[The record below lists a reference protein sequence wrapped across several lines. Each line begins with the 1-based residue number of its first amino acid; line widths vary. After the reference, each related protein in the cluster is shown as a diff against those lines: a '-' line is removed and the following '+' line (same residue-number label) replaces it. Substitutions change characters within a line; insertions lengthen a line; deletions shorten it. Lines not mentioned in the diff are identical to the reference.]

1 MDWKTILEWVVAGP
15 GAGIIAYAA
24 LEEWGK
30 ALSAKAKRYISIA
43 GVAVLVTAGYAAA
56 VWWGYREV
64 PVDAKAWIEA
74 IAPFIVVA
82 TGVSQMIHG
91 AKQLS

>member
-1 MDWKTILEWVVAGP
+1 MDWKTILDWVVAGP

-30 ALSAKAKRYISIA
+30 ALTPKAKRYVSILGTA
-43 GVAVLVTAGYAAA
+43 ALVAAGYAAS
-56 VWWGYREV
+56 VWWGYHEA

-74 IAPFIVVA
+74 IAPLIVVA
-82 TGVSQMIHG
+82 TGVSQLVHG
-91 AKQLS
+91 AKQLD